1 MLSTAF
7 TLFVAAAMAAP
18 ETPLTPDLDG
28 TTTGIQGSTDLQG
41 STAFQGSTGPNASE
55 RSKPT
60 KRRVL
65 YTTGGGII
73 RGKSRLTESGAW
85 QVKLKRG
92 WIDLPAAAVESAA
105 AESDLLDELET
116 RKKNEALPPADLL
129 EWTLGAGLLKEAF
142 ALGDRLLAEFPRDFD
157 LRMVAAGK
165 AIRYVAGLP
174 VRGDENELEDLRKV
188 GSGGSQLVAEAVVER
203 LATAAPRAEVLAALK
218 ADLRSRKTGRRSFA
232 SLAMGRL
239 FPTEDPRALL
249 MHAVYDPAK
258 EVRKSAALGLAD
270 MGSKEV
276 CGPLVKALMSQNSA
290 VRLRA
295 TEALGTTR
303 DSLFV
308 EPLMERA
315 YMMAAQGG
323 SRGGAQRPPRAYV
336 FIGTQRAY
344 VQDFDVEVA
353 AGSSVADP
361 VVNTLMEGS
370 VLGASVISLETVS
383 LTIQRRALLG
393 ALSLTAGQTPGRG
406 RLSDWKAWWESE
418 DSSSFRAAAKSPE
431 AGKK

>member
-28 TTTGIQGSTDLQG
+28 TTTGIQGSTDLRG

-92 WIDLPAAAVESAA
+92 WTDLPAAAVESAS

-116 RKKNEALPPADLL
+116 RKKDEALPPADLL

-142 ALGDRLLAEFPRDFD
+142 ALGDRLLAEF
-157 LRMVAAGK
+157 
-165 AIRYVAGLP
+165 
-174 VRGDENELEDLRKV
+174 
-188 GSGGSQLVAEAVVER
+188 
-203 LATAAPRAEVLAALK
+203 TAAPRAEVLAALK

-276 CGPLVKALMSQNSA
+276 CGPLVKALMSQNST

-308 EPLMERA
+308 EPLMERV

-431 AGKK
+431 VGKR